1 MARYDRYRLR
11 EQAGYLLDVQTD
23 LIDRLQTRV
32 VVPLLPTGST
42 PPPVR
47 RLNPVF
53 DIGGIRYVMATPLL
67 AAVPATEL
75 EASQANLSMHHDQI
89 VAALDML
96 FQGF

>member
-1 MARYDRYRLR
+1 MARYDLYTLR

-32 VVPLLPTGST
+32 VVPLLPTAVT

-53 DIGGIRYVMATPLL
+53 AIGGKRYVMATPLL
-67 AAVPATEL
+67 ASVPVADL
-75 EASQANLSMHHDQI
+75 EQSQANLSMHHDEI

>member
-1 MARYDRYRLR
+1 MARYDLYRLG

-32 VVPLLPTGST
+32 VVPLLPAGST
-42 PPPVR
+42 PAPVR

-53 DIGGIRYVMATPLL
+53 AVGGKRYVMATPLL
-67 AAVPATEL
+67 ASVSVTEL
-75 EASQANLSMHHDQI
+75 EQCQANLAMHHDEI

>member
-1 MARYDRYRLR
+1 MARYDLHRLH

-67 AAVPATEL
+67 AAVPVTEL
-75 EASQANLSMHHDQI
+75 EPSQANLSMHHDQI

>member
-1 MARYDRYRLR
+1 MARYDLYRLR

-23 LIDRLQTRV
+23 LIDQLQTRV
-32 VVPLLPTGST
+32 VVPLLPAGST

-67 AAVPATEL
+67 AAVPVTEL
-75 EASQANLSMHHDQI
+75 EPSQANLSMHHDQI

-96 FQGF
+96 LQGF

>member
-1 MARYDRYRLR
+1 LKGARYAR
-11 EQAGYLLDVQTD
+11 
-23 LIDRLQTRV
+23 
-32 VVPLLPTGST
+32 PTGSA

-67 AAVPATEL
+67 AAVPATAL

>member
-1 MARYDRYRLR
+1 MARYDLF
-11 EQAGYLLDVQTD
+11 AGPYEGSYLLDVQTNLLD
-23 LIDRLQTRV
+23 HLRSRV
-32 VVPLLPTGST
+32 VVPLLPAADV

-53 DIGGIRYVMATPLL
+53 EIGGRRVVMATHLIG
-67 AAVPATEL
+67 AVSNAEL
-75 EASQANLSMHHDQI
+75 GEPGANLGEHHDEV

>member
-1 MARYDRYRLR
+1 MARYDLYRLG
-11 EQAGYLLDVQTD
+11 EQGGYLLDVQTD

-32 VVPLLPTGST
+32 VVPLLPAGST

-53 DIGGIRYVMATPLL
+53 NIGGNRYVMATPLL
-67 AAVPATEL
+67 ASVPVAEL
-75 EASQANLSMHHDQI
+75 EPSQANLSMHHDQI

>member
-1 MARYDRYRLR
+1 MARYDLYRLR

-32 VVPLLPTGST
+32 VVPLLPAGST
-42 PPPVR
+42 PSPVR
-47 RLNPVF
+47 RLNPIF
-53 DIGGIRYVMATPLL
+53 NIGGKRYLMATPLL
-67 AAVPATEL
+67 ASVPVSEL
-75 EASQANLSMHHDQI
+75 EPSQANLSMHHDEI